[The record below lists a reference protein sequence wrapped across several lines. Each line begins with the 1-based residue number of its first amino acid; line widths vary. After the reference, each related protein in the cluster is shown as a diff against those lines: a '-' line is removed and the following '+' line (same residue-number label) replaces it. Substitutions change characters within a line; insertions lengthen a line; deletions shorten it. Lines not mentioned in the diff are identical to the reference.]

1 MKKETLILAGLI
13 SFTVGFITGST
24 LAILKGANEVETDVA
39 SSKYQSP
46 ISTAPPSIE
55 FTEKIEDLKEI
66 LRNDPKNLSAWLK
79 LGKLYSD
86 FGLTRDA
93 IDAYNRYLTLQ
104 PDNPDVRTDLGILLR
119 RLGDFDGDIE
129 EFQKAAR
136 SDPKHSNSRYHLG
149 IILLHDKRDVKEAIR
164 AWEDFLK
171 VAPEGERVRRVRAQ
185 IERLKNVAK

>member
-13 SFTVGFITGST
+13 SFTVGFITGSI
-24 LAILKGANEVETDVA
+24 LAILKGAKEVETDVA
-39 SSKYQSP
+39 PSKYQSP

-104 PDNPDVRTDLGILLR
+104 PDNPDVRTDLGIMLR
-119 RLGDFDGDIE
+119 RLGDFDGAIE

-136 SDPKHSNSRYHLG
+136 SDPKHSNCRYHLG

-171 VAPEGERVRRVRAQ
+171 VAPEGERVRRVRVQ
-185 IERLKNVAK
+185 MERLKNVAK

>member
-1 MKKETLILAGLI
+1 MKKETLILAVLI
-13 SFTVGFITGST
+13 SFAVGFITGST
-24 LAILKGANEVETDVA
+24 LAILKGAKEVETDAVP
-39 SSKYQSP
+39 SKYQSP

-55 FTEKIEDLKEI
+55 FTEKIDDLKEI

-79 LGKLYSD
+79 LGRLYSD
-86 FGLTRDA
+86 LGLTRDA

-104 PDNPDVRTDLGILLR
+104 PDNPDVRTDLGIMLR
-119 RLGDFDGDIE
+119 RLGDFDGAIE
-129 EFQKAAR
+129 EFQKAAQ

-149 IILLHDKRDVKEAIR
+149 IILLHDKRDIREAIR

-185 IERLKNVAK
+185 IERLKNIAK

>member
-1 MKKETLILAGLI
+1 MKKEVLILAVLI
-13 SFTVGFITGST
+13 SFAVGFITGST
-24 LAILKGANEVETDVA
+24 LAILKGAKEVETDAVP
-39 SSKYQSP
+39 SKYQSP

-55 FTEKIEDLKEI
+55 FTEKIDDLKEI

-79 LGKLYSD
+79 LGRLYSNL
-86 FGLTRDA
+86 GLTRDA

-104 PDNPDVRTDLGILLR
+104 PDNPDVRTDLGIMLR
-119 RLGDFDGDIE
+119 RLGDFDGAIE

-136 SDPKHSNSRYHLG
+136 SDPKHSDSRYHLG
-149 IILLHDKRDVKEAIR
+149 VILLHDKRDIKEAIR

-185 IERLKNVAK
+185 IERLKKVAK